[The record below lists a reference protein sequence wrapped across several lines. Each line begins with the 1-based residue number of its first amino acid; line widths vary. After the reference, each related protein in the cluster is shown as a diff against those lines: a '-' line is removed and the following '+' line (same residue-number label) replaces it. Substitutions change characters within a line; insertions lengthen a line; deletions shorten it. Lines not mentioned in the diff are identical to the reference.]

1 MVPSGWNRVRPSEV
15 ISIFNGFAFKSSDAK
30 DTGTKWLKI
39 ANVGIGQIKWD
50 TQSFLPEIYA
60 DEYSNFL
67 LKEGDIVVALT
78 RPTLGDKLKVARITT
93 DEDISLLN
101 QRVGRIDCNNKCD
114 SNFIFQVL
122 QSRVL
127 AHRIN
132 IGLLGTDPPNLSKKV
147 FDDFYI
153 LLPPLPEQQ
162 KIAKI
167 LTTWDKA
174 INTTERLIENSKQ
187 QKKALMQQLLT
198 GQKRLLDHSGQRFSG
213 DWDKKKLRQ
222 ITTRIQRKSDG
233 NDHPILTISSLSGF
247 MTQKERYSRFMA
259 GESLKKYILLKNG
272 EFAYNKG
279 NSKTYQ
285 FGCIFKLEEFET
297 GLVPNIYVCFKIND
311 DLCKDYY
318 KFLFEAD
325 YLKPQL
331 GRLVNTGVRND
342 GLLNIRPDE
351 FLNTKVPVPP
361 LDEQEKIAKVLRS
374 STRKIELL
382 EQQLADLQQEK
393 KALMQQLLTGKKRVL
408 VD

>member
-1 MVPSGWNRVRPSEV
+1 MVPNGWKLTTVDD
-15 ISIFNGFAFKSSDAK
+15 IFNIQLGKMLNKTAKTKTPQYAYLGNSNVKWGCFDLSD
-30 DTGTKWLKI
+30 LKTMHF
-39 ANVGIGQIKWD
+39 NEKEIKKF
-50 TQSFLPEIYA
+50 S
-60 DEYSNFL
+60 
-67 LKEGDIVVALT
+67 LKKNDILMCEG
-78 RPTLGDKLKVARITT
+78 G
-93 DEDISLLN
+93 E
-101 QRVGRIDCNNKCD
+101 VGRCAIWDLDNTQIFYQKALHRLRVKQD
-114 SNFIFQVL
+114 VIPIYFINYM
-122 QSRVL
+122 QSIADTKLLDDYTSRTSI
-127 AHRIN
+127 AH
-132 IGLLGTDPPNLSKKV
+132 LTKEKLSALPVK
-147 FDDFYI
+147 
-153 LLPPLPEQQ
+153 LPPLPEQQ

-174 INTTERLIENSKQ
+174 INATERLIDNSKQ

-198 GQKRLLDHSGQRFSG
+198 GKKRLLDDEGKRFEG
-213 DWDKKKLRQ
+213 EWLTKKLVD

-259 GESLKKYILLKNG
+259 GESLKKYVLLKNG

-285 FGCIFKLEEFET
+285 FGCIFKLEDFET
-297 GLVPNIYVCFKIND
+297 GLVPNIYVCFKINNG
-311 DLCKDYY
+311 LCEDFY
-318 KFLFEAD
+318 KYLFEAD

-351 FLNTKVPVPP
+351 FLNTTVPVPP
-361 LDEQEKIAKVLRS
+361 IDEQQKIAAVLTNASRE
-374 STRKIELL
+374 IELL

-408 VD
+408 VDGGTA